1 MKEIAV
7 FLLSNFLLRSWNMS
21 FTPCPTLN
29 DTLNRNLYRDHHNWK
44 PYSKS
49 WGKRLNVH
57 FSKKSHDEQQH
68 SLEHKPYFFAFVSEV
83 YIIVSYNKD
92 GTFNLEVS
100 VEEAVCLTL

>member
-57 FSKKSHDEQQH
+57 FSKKKAMMNNNI
-68 SLEHKPYFFAFVSEV
+68 L
-83 YIIVSYNKD
+83 
-92 GTFNLEVS
+92 
-100 VEEAVCLTL
+100 